1 MKFKSWTDSN
11 PGLLKLT
18 HLLRKLQSN
27 PHLST
32 IQKNKTSNLKKKSQ
46 QTKLNLLRKLQC
58 NSHQQPLT
66 HYLKFQNFLW
76 SKLLRSQHLS
86 TIQKNKTSNL
96 KKRSQQTKLNRMNM
110 RYKSLAIYLCP
121 SFSNR

>member
-11 PGLLKLT
+11 PGQLRLT
-18 HLLRKLQSN
+18 LLLRKLQSN

-32 IQKNKTSNLKKKSQ
+32 IQKNKTSNLKKNSQ
-46 QTKLNLLRKLQC
+46 QTKLNLLRKLQS
-58 NSHQQPLT
+58 NPHQQQLT
-66 HYLKFQNFLW
+66 HCLKFQNFLR
-76 SKLLRSQHLS
+76 SKLLKSQHLS